1 MTASAGVSVTTQA
14 KVNRTRTQNVWEVTT
29 TFTTI
34 DGDTTGAAAIPLNG
48 LLQQITIEV
57 PDMADGEDTLDVSL
71 TDANDTTVWSVTNLT
86 QGTDY
91 AYSVYLPFSEEVNII
106 LGHDDTNG
114 AVVIVVTL
122 RGI

>member
-14 KVNRTRTQNVWEVTT
+14 KVGRTRSQDVWEVKT

-48 LLQQITIEV
+48 LLQQIIVEV

-71 TDANDTTVWSVTNLT
+71 TDNDDTTVWAVTNLT
-86 QGTDY
+86 QGADY
-91 AYSVYLPFSEEVNII
+91 AYSVYLPFSEEVNIV
-106 LGHDDTNG
+106 LAHDDPNA
-114 AVVIVVTL
+114 AVVMVVTL